1 MSIRLIAAAVILS
14 LSSAAGLAAKTV
26 TFDFAA
32 ADSGAWAKNLTY
44 MSGGLGLTV
53 SGVDTTGMRGR
64 VATEKGTG
72 LGMRSATDCRP
83 LGICT
88 GPDALIDATGRQ
100 DIVGLLFSQAVRV
113 TGIRFSYV
121 DPFDTFNLWLGG
133 AVQGQYAVS
142 PFVALTSAWGTDFG
156 IGAGR
161 SSRKVCNPPHV
172 KLGGP
177 VCRTLWDFS
186 SFRLSAV
193 TVETASA
200 VPLPAAAPLLI
211 AGLGALVA
219 LRRKKRGA
227 IPGTISARC

>member
-1 MSIRLIAAAVILS
+1 MSVRRIAAAVLLS
-14 LSSAAGLAAKTV
+14 FCCATGLAAKTV
-26 TFDFAA
+26 TFDFAE
-32 ADSGAWAKNLTY
+32 ADSGAWTKNLTY

-53 SGVDTTGMRGR
+53 SGADTTGMRGR
-64 VATEKGTG
+64 VATEQGTG
-72 LGMRSATDCRP
+72 LGLRSATDCRP
-83 LGICT
+83 LGLCT

-100 DIVGLLFSQAVRV
+100 DIVGLLFSQAVRI
-113 TGIRFSYV
+113 TGLRFSYV

-133 AVQGQYAVS
+133 AVQGQSAVS
-142 PFVALTSAWGTDFG
+142 PFVQLTSAWGTDFG

-161 SSRKVCNPPHV
+161 SSRTVCNPPHV

-200 VPLPAAAPLLI
+200 VPLPAAAPLLVT
-211 AGLGALVA
+211 GLGALVA
-219 LRRKKRGA
+219 LRRKKRA
-227 IPGTISARC
+227 APARKKP

>member
-1 MSIRLIAAAVILS
+1 MRLKELLFGALVAFVCVDGA
-14 LSSAAGLAAKTV
+14 SASTI

-32 ADSGAWAKNLTY
+32 ADSGTWSKNLTY

-53 SGVDTTGMRGR
+53 SGTDTTGMRGR
-64 VATEKGTG
+64 VATEQGTG
-72 LGMRSATDCRP
+72 LGLRSATDCRP

-100 DIVGLLFSQAVRV
+100 DIVGLLFSQSVRI
-113 TGIRFSYV
+113 TGLRFSYV

-133 AVQGQYAVS
+133 AVQGQSAVS

-161 SSRKVCNPPHV
+161 SSRTVCTPPHV
-172 KLGGP
+172 KRGGP
-177 VCRTLWDFS
+177 VCKTRWDFS

-200 VPLPAAAPLLI
+200 VPLPAAAPMLV

-219 LRRKKRGA
+219 ARRKKRA
-227 IPGTISARC
+227 AMARKKP